1 MPKGGPVSA
10 PAHEPN
16 ASGDSG
22 HEAVDAHGATH
33 DSAHGHD
40 DAHTQELGPIDWA
53 AWAMAIAGGALAVL
67 VAITLVFAV
76 HP

>member
-1 MPKGGPVSA
+1 MSNGGPVSA

-16 ASGDSG
+16 ATAEAG
-22 HEAVDAHGATH
+22 HEAVDAH
-33 DSAHGHD
+33 DSAHGGGHGHD
-40 DAHTQELGPIDWA
+40 DAHAQHLGPIDWA

-67 VAITLVFAV
+67 VAITLVFAA